1 LRVGKVAEA
10 VLNSDMYR
18 RPFEPVRHVRED
30 DLAVLDGTTA
40 HLTLAGARLRTAE
53 PLRRFS
59 ALETLWLYGTPVA
72 DLAPLAGLAGLT
84 TLWLA
89 DTPVADLAPL
99 AGLAGLREL
108 SLDGALVERD
118 EPALEKLRQ
127 RGVSISI

>member
-1 LRVGKVAEA
+1 MRVGKVAEA

-59 ALETLWLYGTPVA
+59 ALETLWLDG
-72 DLAPLAGLAGLT
+72 
-84 TLWLA
+84 
-89 DTPVADLAPL
+89 TPVADLAPL

-118 EPALEKLRQ
+118 DPALEKLRQ